1 MNEKRLQRERYRIF
15 GPASFYKSA
24 LAIALPIMAQ
34 SLIQTMVSLIDNF
47 MVSGLGDVKMSGVNI
62 AGQILFVF
70 MVLTNAIC
78 AAGGIFLTQYF
89 GAKENH
95 GMQQALCFKII
106 VTGVAFFVYILV
118 SMVFP
123 RAILGLMVIGN
134 TQAELILDQG
144 VQYMFLMGFVGLPM
158 VISSI
163 LASSLREI
171 GQVKAP
177 LLISVAATLINTF
190 FNWVFIYGNLGAPRL
205 EVRGAAI
212 ATIIARVIE
221 MLIYLIYVVK
231 TKPPF
236 LITLKTFCSIDWKLF
251 REILKKGGMVIFS
264 ELVWVVSETVTT
276 ALYNGRGGAD
286 VVSGMSSSF
295 AIANLYF
302 VAFGGV
308 YTATGVIIGKL
319 LGEGSLDEAKK
330 QKTWLF
336 SGSVVFGIGVCFFG
350 LATTLLIPVVFGSLS
365 AASRA
370 ICRNMVIFMA
380 LFMPL
385 WVFNNTEF
393 AVSRA
398 GGDTEMGM
406 WIDGIGTLIVIPS
419 TFVLALFTTIGPVAM
434 YIFVKSIDILKVIAA
449 YIWLKKERWV
459 KNLTVTAPPADM
471 DK

>member
-1 MNEKRLQRERYRIF
+1 MNEKIMKKEKYRLF

-24 LAIALPIMAQ
+24 LAIGLPIMAQ
-34 SLIQTMVSLIDNF
+34 SLIQNMVSLIDNF

-89 GAKENH
+89 GAKEKH
-95 GMQQALCFKII
+95 GMQQALCFKVI
-106 VTGVAFFVYILV
+106 VTGAAFIIYIIV
-118 SMVFP
+118 SMVIP
-123 RAILGLMVIGN
+123 RAVLSLMVIGN
-134 TQAELILDQG
+134 TQADLILDQG
-144 VQYMFLMGFVGLPM
+144 EQYMFLMGFVGLPM

-163 LASSLREI
+163 MASSLREI
-171 GQVKAP
+171 GRVKAP

-205 EVRGAAI
+205 EVRGAAV

-221 MLIYLIYVVK
+221 MLIYLIYVAK

-236 LITLKTFCSIDWKLF
+236 LITFKTFGSIDWKLF
-251 REILKKGGMVIFS
+251 RDILKKGGMIIFS
-264 ELVWVVSETVTT
+264 ELIWVVSETVTT

-319 LGEGSLDEAKK
+319 LGEGRLDEARK

-336 SGSVVFGIGVCFFG
+336 SGSVIFGIGVCFFG

-365 AASRA
+365 AASQA
-370 ICRNMVIFMA
+370 ICRDMVSFMA

-406 WIDGIGTLIVIPS
+406 WIDGIGTLIIIPS
-419 TFVLALFTTIGPVAM
+419 TFLMALFTPIGPVAM
-434 YIFVKSIDILKVIAA
+434 YIFVKSVDILKVIAA

-459 KNLTVTAPPADM
+459 KNLTIAA
-471 DK
+471 

>member
-1 MNEKRLQRERYRIF
+1 MSGKIIGKERNGLF

-24 LAIALPIMAQ
+24 LAIGLPIMAQ
-34 SLIQTMVSLIDNF
+34 SLIQNLVSLIDNF

-78 AAGGIFLTQYF
+78 SSGGIFMTQYY
-89 GAKENH
+89 GANEKH
-95 GMQQALCFKII
+95 GMQQALCFKMI
-106 VTGVAFFVYILV
+106 VLGAAFLVYIVV
-118 SMVFP
+118 SMVIP
-123 RAILGLMVIGN
+123 RQVLGLMVIGN
-134 TQAELILDQG
+134 SQAELILDQG
-144 VQYMFLMGFVGLPM
+144 EQYMFLMGFVGLPM
-158 VISSI
+158 VLSAI

-171 GQVKAP
+171 GRVKAP
-177 LLISVAATLINTF
+177 LVISVFATVINTF

-212 ATIIARVIE
+212 ATIIARAIE
-221 MLIYLIYVVK
+221 MLIYLIYVAK

-236 LITLKTFCSIDWKLF
+236 LIKLSIFLHIDWKLF
-251 REILKKGGMVIFS
+251 GEILKKGSMIIFS
-264 ELVWVVSETVTT
+264 ELVWVASETVTT

-308 YTATGVIIGKL
+308 YTATGVMIGKL
-319 LGEGSLDEAKK
+319 LGEGKLDEARK

-336 SGSVVFGIGVCFFG
+336 SGSVIFGIGMTFFG

-365 AASRA
+365 VASQA
-370 ICRNMVIFMA
+370 ICRDMVTFMA

-398 GGDTEMGM
+398 GGDTVMGM
-406 WIDGIGTLIVIPS
+406 LIDGGGTLITIPA
-419 TFVLALFTTIGPVAM
+419 TFLLAIFTTIGPVAM
-434 YIFVKSIDILKVIAA
+434 YIFVKCIDILKVIAA

-459 KNLTVTAPPADM
+459 KNLTV
-471 DK
+471 

>member
-1 MNEKRLQRERYRIF
+1 MNDIKLQKKRLF
-15 GPASFYKSA
+15 GPASFYKEV
-24 LAIALPIMAQ
+24 LAIGLPIMAQ
-34 SLIQTMVSLIDNF
+34 SLIQNMVSLIDNF

-78 AAGGIFLTQYF
+78 ASGGIFLTQYF
-89 GAKENH
+89 GANEKR
-95 GMQQALCFKII
+95 GMKQALCFKVVIA
-106 VTGVAFFVYILV
+106 GAAFFIYILV
-118 SMVFP
+118 SMILP
-123 RAILGLMVIGN
+123 RQVLSLMVVGN
-134 TQAELILDQG
+134 TQAELILDQA
-144 VQYMFLMGFVGLPM
+144 VQYMFLMGFVGIPM
-158 VISSI
+158 VVSSI
-163 LASSLREI
+163 LGSSLREI

-177 LLISVAATLINTF
+177 LVISVAATVLNTF

-221 MLIYLIYVVK
+221 MGIYVVYVIK
-231 TKPPF
+231 RKPPF
-236 LITLKTFCSIDWKLF
+236 LIQIKEFTGIDWKLF
-251 REILKKGGMVIFS
+251 REMLKKSGMIIFS
-264 ELVWVVSETVTT
+264 EMLWVVSETITT

-308 YTATGVIIGKL
+308 YTATSVIIGKL
-319 LGEGSLDEAKK
+319 LGEGRLEEAKQK
-330 QKTWLF
+330 KTWLF
-336 SGSVVFGIGVCFFG
+336 SGSWVFGVFMTFFG
-350 LATTLLIPVVFGSLS
+350 LATTMLIPVVFGSLS
-365 AASRA
+365 LASQA

-380 LFMPL
+380 FFMPL

-406 WIDGIGTLIVIPS
+406 MIDGVGACIIVPGT
-419 TFVLALFTTIGPVAM
+419 FMLAFLTPIGPVEM
-434 YIFVKSIDILKVIAA
+434 YLFVKSVDILKVIAA
-449 YIWLKKERWV
+449 YAWLKKERWV
-459 KNLTVTAPPADM
+459 KNLTV
-471 DK
+471 K

>member
-1 MNEKRLQRERYRIF
+1 MNEIEIKKPRLF
-15 GPASFYKSA
+15 GPFSFYKEV
-24 LAIALPIMAQ
+24 LAIGLPIMAQ
-34 SLIQTMVSLIDNF
+34 SLIQNMVSLIDNF

-78 AAGGIFLTQYF
+78 ASGGIFLTQYF
-89 GAKENH
+89 GAKEKR
-95 GMQQALCFKII
+95 GMEQALCFKMMIA
-106 VTGVAFFVYILV
+106 GAAFGIYIFV
-118 SMVFP
+118 SMMIP
-123 RAILGLMVIGN
+123 RTVLGLMVIGN
-134 TQAELILDQG
+134 TQANLILDQA
-144 VQYMFLMGFVGLPM
+144 VDYMFLMGFVGLPM
-158 VISSI
+158 VVSCI
-163 LASSLREI
+163 LGSSLREI

-177 LLISVAATLINTF
+177 LIISVAATVLNTF

-205 EVRGAAI
+205 EVKGAAI
-212 ATIIARVIE
+212 ATIIARVVE
-221 MLIYLIYVVK
+221 MLIYLVYVMK
-231 TKPPF
+231 KKPPF
-236 LITLKTFCSIDWKLF
+236 LIQLKAFSGVDWKLF
-251 REILKKGGMVIFS
+251 REMLKKSGMIIFS
-264 ELVWVVSETVTT
+264 EMLWVISETITT

-308 YTATGVIIGKL
+308 YTATSVLIGKL
-319 LGEGSLDEAKK
+319 LGEGRLDEAK
-330 QKTWLF
+330 QRKTWLF
-336 SGSVVFGIGVCFFG
+336 SGSVVFGIFMTFFG

-365 AASRA
+365 PASRA
-370 ICRNMVIFMA
+370 ICRSMVTFMA

-406 WIDGIGTLIVIPS
+406 LIDGVGAAFVIPA
-419 TFVLALFTTIGPVAM
+419 TFLLAFLSNIGPVEM
-434 YIFVKSIDILKVIAA
+434 YIFVKSVDILKVIAA

-459 KNLTVTAPPADM
+459 KNLTVAE
-471 DK
+471 

>member
-1 MNEKRLQRERYRIF
+1 MNPKIIKKEKYRWF

-24 LAIALPIMAQ
+24 LAIGLPIMAQ
-34 SLIQTMVSLIDNF
+34 SLIQNLVSLIDNF

-89 GAKENH
+89 GAKEKH

-106 VTGVAFFVYILV
+106 VTGAAFIIYIIV
-118 SMVFP
+118 SMIIP
-123 RAILGLMVIGN
+123 RAVLSLMVVGN
-134 TQAELILDQG
+134 TQADLILDQG
-144 VQYMFLMGFVGLPM
+144 EQYMFLMGFVGLPM

-171 GQVKAP
+171 GRVKAP
-177 LLISVAATLINTF
+177 LMISVAATLINTF

-205 EVRGAAI
+205 EVRGAAV

-221 MLIYLIYVVK
+221 MLIYLIYVAK

-236 LITLKTFCSIDWKLF
+236 LITLKTLGSIDWKLF
-251 REILKKGGMVIFS
+251 RDILKKGGMIIFS
-264 ELVWVVSETVTT
+264 ELIWVVSETVTT

-302 VAFGGV
+302 VAFSGV

-319 LGEGSLDEAKK
+319 LGEGRLDEARR

-336 SGSVVFGIGVCFFG
+336 SGSVIFGIGMCFFG

-365 AASRA
+365 AASQA
-370 ICRNMVIFMA
+370 ICRDMVAFMA

-406 WIDGIGTLIVIPS
+406 WIDGIGTLIIIPS
-419 TFVLALFTTIGPVAM
+419 TFLIALFTPIGPVTM
-434 YIFVKSIDILKVIAA
+434 YIFVKSVDILKVIAA

-459 KNLTVTAPPADM
+459 KNLTVT
-471 DK
+471 

>member
-1 MNEKRLQRERYRIF
+1 MSEMIIEKEKNRLF
-15 GPASFYKSA
+15 GPAAFYKSA
-24 LAIALPIMAQ
+24 LAIGLPIMAQ
-34 SLIQTMVSLIDNF
+34 SLIQNMVSLIDNF

-89 GAKENH
+89 GAREKH
-95 GMQQALCFKII
+95 GMQQALCFKLI
-106 VTGVAFFVYILV
+106 VTGAAFFIYIIV
-118 SMVFP
+118 SMIIP
-123 RAILGLMVIGN
+123 RAVLSLMVIGN
-134 TQAELILDQG
+134 TQADLILDQG
-144 VQYMFLMGFVGLPM
+144 EQYMFLMGFVGLPM

-171 GQVKAP
+171 GKVRAP

-212 ATIIARVIE
+212 ATVIARVIE
-221 MLIYLIYVVK
+221 MLIYLIYVAK
-231 TKPPF
+231 TQPPF
-236 LITLKTFCSIDWKLF
+236 LITVKTFCNVDWKLF
-251 REILKKGGMVIFS
+251 REILKKGGMIIFS
-264 ELVWVVSETVTT
+264 ELLWVVSETVTT

-319 LGEGSLDEAKK
+319 LGEGRLDDARK

-336 SGSVVFGIGVCFFG
+336 SGSIVFGIGICFFG

-365 AASRA
+365 AASQT
-370 ICRNMVIFMA
+370 ICREMVILMA

-406 WIDGIGTLIVIPS
+406 WIDGIGTLITIPS
-419 TFVLALFTTIGPVAM
+419 TFLLAIFTPIGPVFM
-434 YIFVKSIDILKVIAA
+434 YAFVKSVDVLKVIAA

-459 KNLTVTAPPADM
+459 KNLTVEA
-471 DK
+471 

>member
-1 MNEKRLQRERYRIF
+1 MNEKSIQKGRYRIF
-15 GPASFYKSA
+15 GPASFYRSA

-47 MVSGLGDVKMSGVNI
+47 MVAGLGDVKMSGVNI

-70 MVLTNAIC
+70 MVLINAIC
-78 AAGGIFLTQYF
+78 AAGGIFLTQFF
-89 GAKENH
+89 GAKEQH

-106 VTGVAFFVYILV
+106 VTGSAFFLYILI
-118 SMVFP
+118 SMVIP
-123 RAILGLMVIGN
+123 RQVLSLMVIGN
-134 TQAELILDQG
+134 TQADLILDQG

-177 LLISVAATLINTF
+177 LLISVAATIVNTF

-205 EVRGAAI
+205 EVRGAAL
-212 ATIIARVIE
+212 ATIIARVVE
-221 MLIYLIYVVK
+221 MIIYLVYVSRK
-231 TKPPF
+231 KPPF
-236 LITLKTFCSIDWKLF
+236 LITLKTICSIDWKLF

-264 ELVWVVSETVTT
+264 ELIWVVSETVTT
-276 ALYNGRGGAD
+276 AIYNGRGGAD

-319 LGEGSLDEAKK
+319 LGEGALDEARK

-336 SGSVVFGIGVCFFG
+336 SGSIVFGVFVCFFG
-350 LATTLLIPVVFGSLS
+350 LATSLLIPIVFGSLS
-365 AASRA
+365 AAAQA
-370 ICRNMVIFMA
+370 ICRDMVIFMA

-398 GGDTEMGM
+398 GGDTAMGM
-406 WIDGIGTLIVIPS
+406 FIDGAGTLITIPG
-419 TFVLALFTTIGPVAM
+419 TFLLALFTPIGPVAL
-434 YIFVKSIDILKVIAA
+434 YIFVKSVDILKVAAA

-459 KNLTVTAPPADM
+459 KNLTVA
-471 DK
+471 

>member
-1 MNEKRLQRERYRIF
+1 MN
-15 GPASFYKSA
+15 G
-24 LAIALPIMAQ
+24 LPIMAQ
-34 SLIQTMVSLIDNF
+34 SLIQNMVSLIDNF

-70 MVLTNAIC
+70 MVLTNAVC

-89 GAKENH
+89 GAKEKH
-95 GMQQALCFKII
+95 GMQQALCFKIV
-106 VTGVAFFVYILV
+106 VTGAAFFIYIIV
-118 SMVFP
+118 SMMIP
-123 RAILGLMVIGN
+123 RAVLSLMVIGN
-134 TQAELILDQG
+134 EQAELILDQG
-144 VQYMFLMGFVGLPM
+144 EQYMFLMGFIGLPM

-163 LASSLREI
+163 IGSSLREI
-171 GQVKAP
+171 GRVKAP
-177 LLISVAATLINTF
+177 LFISVAATLINTF
-190 FNWVFIYGNLGAPRL
+190 LNWVFIYGNLGAPRL
-205 EVRGAAI
+205 EVRGAAV

-221 MLIYLIYVVK
+221 MLIYLIYIAK

-236 LITLKTFCSIDWKLF
+236 LINLKTLGNIDWKLF
-251 REILKKGGMVIFS
+251 RDILKKGGMIIFS
-264 ELVWVVSETVTT
+264 ELVWVISETVTT

-295 AIANLYF
+295 VIANLYF

-319 LGEGSLDEAKK
+319 LGEGKLDEARK
-330 QKTWLF
+330 QKNWLF
-336 SGSVVFGIGVCFFG
+336 SGSVIFGIFMCFFG
-350 LATTLLIPVVFGSLS
+350 FATTLLIPVVFGSLS

-370 ICRNMVIFMA
+370 ICRDMVSFMA

-398 GGDTEMGM
+398 GGDTAMGM
-406 WIDGIGTLIVIPS
+406 WIDGIGTVITIPS
-419 TFVLALFTTIGPVAM
+419 TILIALFTPVGPVAM

-459 KNLTVTAPPADM
+459 RNLTVTA
-471 DK
+471 

>member
-1 MNEKRLQRERYRIF
+1 MSEITATSGRHRLF
-15 GPASFYKSA
+15 GPAAFYKSA

-34 SLIQTMVSLIDNF
+34 SLIQNMVSLIDNF

-78 AAGGIFLTQYF
+78 ASGGIFMTQYF
-89 GAKENH
+89 GAREKH
-95 GMQQALCFKII
+95 GMQQALCFKMIVIGAAFII
-106 VTGVAFFVYILV
+106 YIVV
-118 SMVFP
+118 SMIIP
-123 RAILGLMVIGN
+123 RQVLSLMVIGN
-134 TQAELILDQG
+134 SQAELILDQG
-144 VQYMFLMGFVGLPM
+144 EQYMFLMGFVGLPM
-158 VISSI
+158 VISAI

-171 GQVKAP
+171 GMVKAP
-177 LLISVAATLINTF
+177 LIISVIATVINTF
-190 FNWVFIYGNLGAPRL
+190 LNWVFIYGNLGAPRL

-212 ATIIARVIE
+212 ATIIARSIE
-221 MLIYLIYVVK
+221 MIIYVLYVWANR
-231 TKPPF
+231 PPF
-236 LITLKTFCSIDWKLF
+236 LIHPKIFLHIDWKLF
-251 REILKKGGMVIFS
+251 GDILKKGGMIIFS
-264 ELVWVVSETVTT
+264 ELLWVVSETITT

-319 LGEGSLDEAKK
+319 LGEGKLDEARK

-336 SGSVVFGIGVCFFG
+336 SGSIIFGIFMCFFG
-350 LATTLLIPVVFGSLS
+350 LATTLLIPIVFGNLS
-365 AASRA
+365 MASRA
-370 ICRNMVIFMA
+370 ICRKMVIFMA
-380 LFMPL
+380 FFMPL

-393 AVSRA
+393 AISRS

-406 WIDGIGTLIVIPS
+406 WIDGIGTLIIIPS
-419 TFVLALFTTIGPVAM
+419 TFILAMFTSVGPVGM
-434 YIFVKSIDILKVIAA
+434 YIFVKCIDIGKVIAA

-459 KNLTVTAPPADM
+459 KNLTISA
-471 DK
+471 

>member
-1 MNEKRLQRERYRIF
+1 MNETVRQKEKHRLF
-15 GPASFYKSA
+15 GPASFYRSA

-34 SLIQTMVSLIDNF
+34 SLIQNMVSLIDNF

-78 AAGGIFLTQYF
+78 AAGGIFLTQYY
-89 GAKENH
+89 GAKEKH

-106 VTGVAFFVYILV
+106 VTGAAFFIYITV
-118 SMVFP
+118 SMILP
-123 RAILGLMVIGN
+123 RQVLSLMVIGN
-134 TQAELILDQG
+134 TQAGLILDQG

-177 LLISVAATLINTF
+177 LYISVAATLVNTF
-190 FNWVFIYGNLGAPRL
+190 FNWIFIYGNLGAPRL

-212 ATIIARVIE
+212 ATIIARSIE
-221 MLIYLIYVVK
+221 MLIYLIYVAK
-231 TKPPF
+231 TRPPF
-236 LITLKTFCSIDWKLF
+236 LITLQTICNIDGKLF
-251 REILKKGGMVIFS
+251 RDILKKGGMVIFS
-264 ELVWVVSETVTT
+264 ELIWVVSETVTT
-276 ALYNGRGGAD
+276 AVYNGRGGAD

-319 LGEGSLDEAKK
+319 LGEGRLEEARQ

-336 SGSVVFGIGVCFFG
+336 SGSVIFGIGVCFFG
-350 LATTLLIPVVFGSLS
+350 LATTLLIPLVFGSLS
-365 AASRA
+365 LAAQK
-370 ICRNMVIFMA
+370 ICRDMVTFMA

-406 WIDGIGTLIVIPS
+406 FIDGGGTLLTIP
-419 TFVLALFTTIGPVAM
+419 TIFLLALLTPIGPVAM
-434 YIFVKSIDILKVIAA
+434 YIVVKCIDILKVIAA

-459 KNLTVTAPPADM
+459 RNLTVAA
-471 DK
+471 